1 MKKSQSNKD
10 QPQKKVNAKEKSK
23 ENQKKAQ
30 KEPKKQNN
38 DDLSEEEY
46 TQEEIKLLD
55 KYHEFTGYK
64 FEDEEIYD
72 VMMKYNSDDRLV
84 KDELNQM
91 LKDFLK
97 GDEYNWT
104 EIGESE

>member
-10 QPQKKVNAKEKSK
+10 QPQKKANAKEKSK